1 MNTFWHSIARYN
13 EATWLW
19 QAIIVFVG
27 VVVTLWFAIRPS
39 KRTTLVVKLYTTVLY
54 LWLAVVYFY
63 IYCSE
68 RAYNEIMALFWLIL
82 AVVWCLD
89 LCVKHRSEER
99 VEPHKP
105 LGYLLL
111 FTPLLYPLISMA
123 RGLQFPAITSP
134 VMPCTVMLYTMGL
147 LLLQRERVNLF
158 IVLLLCHWSVIG
170 LAKTAFFNIP
180 EDHLMTCATLPAVY
194 LFFKDSFQ
202 LDSSHKGK
210 PGMVYINALLISIF
224 CGIAIILLWSMYRQ
238 FSSGSFL

>member
-82 AVVWCLD
+82 AVVWCWD

-99 VEPHKP
+99 VEPHKT
-105 LGYLLL
+105 LGYLS
-111 FTPLLYPLISMA
+111 LIH
-123 RGLQFPAITSP
+123 I
-134 VMPCTVMLYTMGL
+134 
-147 LLLQRERVNLF
+147 
-158 IVLLLCHWSVIG
+158 
-170 LAKTAFFNIP
+170 
-180 EDHLMTCATLPAVY
+180 
-194 LFFKDSFQ
+194 
-202 LDSSHKGK
+202 
-210 PGMVYINALLISIF
+210 
-224 CGIAIILLWSMYRQ
+224 
-238 FSSGSFL
+238 